1 MTQAGADGAY
11 LYSTAAAGTE
21 LGCFVGL
28 RPAGNGGS
36 LGAIAAQLP
45 LKSGEIVIL
54 SRSNSG
60 NSGREFLPEPF
71 ESAAVI
77 ALMAG
82 GQRQGILILGRVRGY
97 GFEPGELG
105 LL

>member
-1 MTQAGADGAY
+1 VF
-11 LYSTAAAGTE
+11 
-21 LGCFVGL
+21 C
-28 RPAGNGGS
+28 RPAACGKRRR

-45 LKSGEIVIL
+45 LKSGEIVTL